1 MYVAKKL
8 KSGFVVCFYRSE
20 EKVNQD
26 TDKTKKSTDKVRIST
41 DKVRI
46 STDKLNLSQEK
57 IIEYTN
63 SGTRN
68 KILWE

>member
-41 DKVRI
+41 DK
-46 STDKLNLSQEK
+46 LNLSQEK
-57 IIEYTN
+57 IIEYTK

>member
-26 TDKTKKSTDKVRIST
+26 TDKTEK
-41 DKVRI
+41 